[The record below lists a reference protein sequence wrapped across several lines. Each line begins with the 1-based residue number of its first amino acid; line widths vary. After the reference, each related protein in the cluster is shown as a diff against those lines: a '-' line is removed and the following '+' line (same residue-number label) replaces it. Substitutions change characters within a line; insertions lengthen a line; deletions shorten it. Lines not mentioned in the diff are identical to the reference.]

1 MEKRIIEILADIR
14 PDIDFQQETKLFEE
28 GLLDS
33 FDLVSIISELNDEFN
48 IAIRVTE
55 LKPENF
61 NSASAMAE
69 LVKRLQKT

>member
-1 MEKRIIEILADIR
+1 MEKRIIEILAEIR
-14 PDIDFQQETKLFEE
+14 PDIDFQQEAKLFEE